1 MTSIEAMRNAT
12 SNMLEA
18 IGGENPMRPGLRDTP
33 KRVSLMY
40 RELLSGY
47 DEHPANILTEFENEG
62 FDQIILLR
70 DIELY
75 SLCEHHMLPF
85 LGKAHVAYIPND
97 HKIVG
102 ISKLARLVDIYARR
116 LQIQERLG
124 TQIVDALE
132 HYLKPVGA
140 ACIIEAEHLCMRM
153 RGVGKQNS
161 VMVTSALRGVFMRQ
175 DSFGLAAREELMRL
189 IRG

>member
-1 MTSIEAMRNAT
+1 
-12 SNMLEA
+12 LF
-18 IGGENPMRPGLRDTP
+18 
-33 KRVSLMY
+33 
-40 RELLSGY
+40 
-47 DEHPANILTEFENEG
+47 TEFENEG

-75 SLCEHHMLPF
+75 SLCEHHLMSF
-85 LGKAHVAYIPND
+85 SGKAHVAYIPN
-97 HKIVG
+97 HEKIVG

-116 LQIQERLG
+116 LQIQERIG
-124 TQIVDALE
+124 KQVVNALVK
-132 HYLKPVGA
+132 YLEPIGA
-140 ACIIEAEHLCMRM
+140 ACIIEAKHLCIAC
-153 RGVGKQNS
+153 RGVGKQNA

>member
-1 MTSIEAMRNAT
+1 MINNEAIRNAT
-12 SNMLEA
+12 RILLKA
-18 IGGENPMRPGLRDTP
+18 IKDEDPDRPGLKDTP

-47 DEHPANILTEFENEG
+47 DEHPANILTEFDNEG

-85 LGKAHVAYIPND
+85 FGKAHVAYIPNRE
-97 HKIVG
+97 KIVG

-116 LQIQERLG
+116 LQIQERIG
-124 TQIVDALE
+124 KQVVDALIK
-132 HYLKPVGA
+132 YLEPIGA
-140 ACIIEAEHLCMRM
+140 ACIIEAEHLCMKM

-175 DSFGLAAREELMRL
+175 DTFGLAAREELMRL